1 MRAVF
6 AFLFLVCFVCI
17 CDAGEPMDLLRA
29 VELALDNN
37 KSLAL
42 SRLSLGKSEIDT
54 EIARSAF
61 GVKVGPVG
69 SAGVQSGDE
78 TVGFGLRA
86 SKRLAWGSE
95 VELAASLSNSWT
107 TDETNMFSGRIGIQI
122 NQPLFRNAG
131 ALVNIEAIARAES
144 AEKEG
149 LRLLEMRKADTVVSV
164 VVAYVD
170 VLLLNGRMA
179 SAEAAAVR
187 MERLRRLTK
196 ALERQGRTT
205 HVDSLRVELQYGE
218 TLAEYESV
226 KDRYES
232 RMKDLAELLGQDID
246 TVFALEP
253 VPLVEEELP
262 DAAQA
267 LLIAMEN
274 RLDYAQVLA
283 DEVDSERT
291 VRIGRKRLW
300 PELRLVTRYERFGEG
315 EDTDAAVDL
324 NESVWFVGLSTDTD
338 LRREEE
344 HLALSQALVGKEM
357 ASKNIEIL
365 GQAIERQVEQLLS
378 AHGQAIEE
386 VKIRGRNLELARAR
400 RELARRLF
408 EMGRGDNFSVTDGE
422 NAYMAAEIQFLQA
435 QSAVTVTGYR
445 LRRALGT
452 LIEAPLDLKVSTL
465 QEQRQ

>member
-1 MRAVF
+1 
-6 AFLFLVCFVCI
+6 
-17 CDAGEPMDLLRA
+17 
-29 VELALDNN
+29 
-37 KSLAL
+37 
-42 SRLSLGKSEIDT
+42 
-54 EIARSAF
+54 
-61 GVKVGPVG
+61 
-69 SAGVQSGDE
+69 
-78 TVGFGLRA
+78 
-86 SKRLAWGSE
+86 
-95 VELAASLSNSWT
+95 
-107 TDETNMFSGRIGIQI
+107 MFSGRIGIQI